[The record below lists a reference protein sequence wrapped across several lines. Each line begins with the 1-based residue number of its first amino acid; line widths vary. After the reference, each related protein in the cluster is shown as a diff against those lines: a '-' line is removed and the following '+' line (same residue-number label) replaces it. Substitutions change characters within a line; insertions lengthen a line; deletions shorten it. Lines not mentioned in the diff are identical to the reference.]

1 VAKGDGNRAGGCAGD
16 TPRHVVERRISAD
29 GGGGDPMLRF
39 EGLRGGGATTRS
51 SIYRR
56 FLG

>member
-1 VAKGDGNRAGGCAGD
+1 VAKGGGNRAGGCAGD

-39 EGLRGGGATTRS
+39 EGGGGDDKK
-51 SIYRR
+51 
-56 FLG
+56 LHL